1 MPRLLLVGLGGFVG
15 TVIRYWLSGV
25 IARRYGETFPWG
37 TLAVNAL
44 GCFLAGLLFYFLFD
58 RFLTS
63 PTARSVVFIGLLGG
77 FTTFSSY
84 GMQTFT
90 LIRDGEVSLA
100 LLNVLV
106 SNILCLFLVW
116 LGYTLA
122 KVF

>member
-15 TVIRYWLSGV
+15 TIVRYWLSGV
-25 IARRYGETFPWG
+25 IAKRYGETFPWG

-58 RFLTS
+58 RFLTN

-100 LLNVLV
+100 LLNILV

-116 LGYTLA
+116 LGYTLG

>member
-15 TVIRYWLSGV
+15 TVVRYWLSGV

-100 LLNVLV
+100 LLNILV
-106 SNILCLFLVW
+106 SNIVCLFLVW
-116 LGYTLA
+116 LGYTLG

>member
-15 TVIRYWLSGV
+15 TIVRYWLSGV
-25 IARRYGETFPWG
+25 IAKRYGETFPWG

-63 PTARSVVFIGLLGG
+63 PTARSVIFIGLLGG

-100 LLNVLV
+100 LLNILV

-116 LGYTLA
+116 LGYTLG

>member
-15 TVIRYWLSGV
+15 TVVRYWLSGV

-44 GCFLAGLLFYFLFD
+44 GCFLAGCLFYFLFD

-100 LLNVLV
+100 LLNILV

>member
-15 TVIRYWLSGV
+15 TVVRYWLSGV

-37 TLAVNAL
+37 TLAVNAI

-84 GMQTFT
+84 GMQTFA
-90 LIRDGEVSLA
+90 LIRDGEVSFA
-100 LLNVLV
+100 LLNILV

>member
-1 MPRLLLVGLGGFVG
+1 MPRLLLVGLGGFLG
-15 TVIRYWLSGV
+15 TVLRYWLSGV

-44 GCFLAGLLFYFLFD
+44 GCFLAGLLFYLLFD

-63 PTARSVVFIGLLGG
+63 PTARSVIFIGLLGG

-84 GMQTFT
+84 SMQTFA

-100 LLNVLV
+100 LLNILV
-106 SNILCLFLVW
+106 SNTLCLFLVW
-116 LGYTLA
+116 LGYTLG